1 MGRSRTMICIDCF
14 TIMEYEGEGWVAD
27 PPAFEH
33 YRFYK
38 CPLCGKSGR
47 EIQ

>member
-1 MGRSRTMICIDCF
+1 MRCVDCF
-14 TIMEYEGEGWVAD
+14 TLMEFEGEGWVAD
-27 PPAFEH
+27 PPELISIK
-33 YRFYK
+33 FYK

>member
-1 MGRSRTMICIDCF
+1 MGGDGLICIECF
-14 TIMEYEGEGWVAD
+14 NMMEYEGEGWVCD
-27 PPAFEH
+27 PPEFLH
-33 YRFYK
+33 FYFFK